1 VALAGLRLPTEGWSE
16 FVNEDGIVSIV
27 KTNDDIKY
35 DEMMAEI
42 DKSNGQTSSKRR
54 RRKGG
59 KSLSLGPLPVP
70 LTIAILPPSTTTTT
84 DQQQQSILLADPTR
98 LEENVSGGN
107 IVTAVCN
114 TNEEIV
120 SYHKGGGGSGSG
132 GYVTMEQMAAIAIM
146 GFGRAKELEELVLGH
161 R

>member
-1 VALAGLRLPTEGWSE
+1 MALAGLRLPTEGWSE

-27 KTNDDIKY
+27 KTNDVNDDDGD

-84 DQQQQSILLADPTR
+84 DQQSNQYYWQIQHD
-98 LEENVSGGN
+98 
-107 IVTAVCN
+107 
-114 TNEEIV
+114 
-120 SYHKGGGGSGSG
+120 
-132 GYVTMEQMAAIAIM
+132 
-146 GFGRAKELEELVLGH
+146 
-161 R
+161 